1 MSDTKTR
8 FSDRPIDEQW
18 AKIRRMIADGNEG
31 SYPRDW
37 FEALHEPGARF
48 EIDGVECVV
57 VPVEPTPA
65 MGEAAGR
72 ALTAPR
78 MQVGSRRHQ
87 SVNDGY
93 VAWRAMIAAVSD

>member
-8 FSDRPIDEQW
+8 FSDRPLSEQW
-18 AKIRRMIADGNEG
+18 TRIRRMIADGNEG

-57 VPVEPTPA
+57 VPVEPTVA
-65 MGEAAGR
+65 M
-72 ALTAPR
+72 LK
-78 MQVGSRRHQ
+78 
-87 SVNDGY
+87 
-93 VAWRAMIAAVSD
+93 AVSDRNPSQNADKVELKARLEYTAMINAASQ